1 MLDVSLRRQDRRV
14 ANEVLSQDYILG
26 LFIEVRYLRCSKVVA
41 HDFLP
46 MLRVELT
53 DLLGPLVSRILP
65 ISRRKHDVGVRCTYL
80 GLECFDGIDRP
91 LVNCDR
97 ASARLL
103 GFNAQLDV
111 AIIIRF
117 GLRDGAK
124 GQTDCVLY
132 T

>member
-53 DLLGPLVSRILP
+53 DLLRPLVSRIFP
-65 ISRRKHDVGVRCTYL
+65 IPRGKHDIGVRCSYFL
-80 GLECFDGIDRP
+80 LVCFDGIDRP